1 MYTPAHMSSLFSR
14 SVTFFRRLRRR
25 AHLSQRCHHNR
36 VLYAT
41 DADGALVDGPQDW
54 PLGAHTGRH
63 PLPVQARRAS
73 SFKRRQM
80 MSAANMR

>member
-25 AHLSQRCHHNR
+25 AHLSQRCHQYR

-41 DADGALVDGPQDW
+41 DADGALVVGPHDQ
-54 PLGAHTGRH
+54 PLNAHSGQ
-63 PLPVQARRAS
+63 PLQPVQARRAS